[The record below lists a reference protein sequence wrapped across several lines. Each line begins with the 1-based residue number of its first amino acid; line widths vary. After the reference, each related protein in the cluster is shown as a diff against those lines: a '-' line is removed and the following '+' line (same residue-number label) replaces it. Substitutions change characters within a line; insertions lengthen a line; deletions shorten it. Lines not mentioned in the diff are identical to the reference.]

1 MSGRRVLVIG
11 GGDVG
16 SAIAHQLFQLG
27 MNVLVSEREG
37 STHARRGMAFT
48 DALFDGRAVLEGV
61 SAQHVAGPAE
71 VEQCW
76 QARACIPIVTMA
88 EHLLTAA
95 LPFAVV
101 VDATMRR
108 EQVRRDLRA
117 MASCAIGL
125 GPGYEPGVN
134 CHIAIET
141 QWGASMGQVL
151 RDHGTAARSGG
162 PHPLDGVTRG
172 RFVVAPQAGMWRT
185 AVKLGQPVHSGDE
198 VGRLGEQ
205 AMRAPISGHLRGL
218 TRDGVQVMAGQRLAE
233 VDPRALPELAGLGER
248 PLAIAR
254 GVVAALGLDPPGAER
269 NGS

>member
-1 MSGRRVLVIG
+1 MTARRVLVIG

-16 SAIAHQLFQLG
+16 SAIAHLLFQLD
-27 MNVLVSEREG
+27 MKVLVSERER

-48 DALFDGRAVLEGV
+48 DALFDGHAVLEGV
-61 SAQHVAGPAE
+61 SARHVTSSAA

-76 QARACIPIVTMA
+76 QACDCIPIVTIA
-88 EHLLTAA
+88 ETLLVTAM
-95 LPFAVV
+95 PFDVV

-108 EQVRRDLRA
+108 EEVRRDLRA
-117 MASCAIGL
+117 MAACAIGL
-125 GPGYEPGVN
+125 GPGYQPGVN

-151 RDHGTAARSGG
+151 HDHGTAARSGG
-162 PHPLDGVTRG
+162 PHPLDGVTRE

-185 AVKLGQPVHSGDE
+185 AATPGQPVHSGDE
-198 VGRLGEQ
+198 VGRIGEQ

-254 GVVAALGLDPPGAER
+254 GVVAALGLGAQDQDR
-269 NGS
+269 NVR